1 MGIGSPF
8 AWLKRVFSTQPS
20 AEDSPA
26 TSDFDDAVAKAS
38 AIHGETPIRRLFE
51 KAKQSELS
59 RALYLELHEIFAA
72 DEPKTLCRD
81 KLVQQMLLYAPLRL
95 LTLPPAP
102 DSDPSGLRDMPGIS
116 GELHRHSKNILEQ
129 DIGLR
134 RRVDAD
140 AASTEEASQSAA
152 LERSFWRAH
161 WFVESFNAARSI
173 IEGPP
178 LSNDWYRPFL
188 HAVCV
193 NQEHLYRRMLEL
205 PPVFDEDV
213 AQAVVSAYSIYTDVV
228 VSGADDPDRE
238 WREYCATLQLPALS
252 AGGTYFPLPAASES
266 GAATQA

>member
-8 AWLKRVFSTQPS
+8 AWLKRVFSSQPR
-20 AEDSPA
+20 AEDASA
-26 TSDFDDAVAKAS
+26 VSDFDAAVAKAS
-38 AIHGETPIRRLFE
+38 EIHGETPIRQLFE

-116 GELHRHSKNILEQ
+116 GELHLHRRDILEQ

-140 AASTEEASQSAA
+140 DASADGASQPAA
-152 LERSFWRAH
+152 FERSFWRAH
-161 WFVESFNAARSI
+161 WFVESLNAARSI
-173 IEGPP
+173 IEEAPT
-178 LSNDWYRPFL
+178 SIDWYQPFL

-213 AQAVVSAYSIYTDVV
+213 AQAVVSAYSIYTDVI

-238 WREYCATLQLPALS
+238 WREYCATLQLPEVS

-266 GAATQA
+266 SAATQA